1 MFFPCSLTKQITQFL
16 KKNKKRELDQVYA
29 KSRKKK
35 KDFAKPASSLAFFF
49 FFLNDATIV
58 VSLDFTH

>member
-1 MFFPCSLTKQITQFL
+1 MFFPCSLTKQIRQFL

-35 KDFAKPASSLAFFF
+35 KDFAKPASSFFF
-49 FFLNDATIV
+49 FF
-58 VSLDFTH
+58 

>member
-1 MFFPCSLTKQITQFL
+1 MFFPCSLTKQIRQFL

-35 KDFAKPASSLAFFF
+35 KDFAKPASSFFF